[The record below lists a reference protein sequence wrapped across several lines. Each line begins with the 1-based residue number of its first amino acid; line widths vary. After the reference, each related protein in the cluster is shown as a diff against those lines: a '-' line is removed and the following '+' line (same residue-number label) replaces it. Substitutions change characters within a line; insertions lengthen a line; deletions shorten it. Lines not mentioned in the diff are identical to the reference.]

1 MRLLF
6 EIDKK
11 DYENCTYSY
20 KRDSARSIIIIN
32 NKLAMIHSTK
42 YDYYKFPGGGIEK
55 GETYIDAVIRETRE
69 EAGLIVKH
77 ESVKEFGYV
86 HRIQKNV
93 NEPSQCF
100 IQDNFYYLCEVEN
113 EVTSQELDDYESDEN
128 FVLEIVDPQVV
139 ISKNNTTKA
148 LKRHHVML
156 EREVKIIK
164 LLISEGYLK

>member
-20 KRDSARSIIIIN
+20 KRDSARSIIILN
-32 NKLAMIHSTK
+32 NKLAMIHGTK

-69 EAGLIVKH
+69 EAGLIVKR
-77 ESVKEFGYV
+77 ETVKEFGYV

-93 NEPSQCF
+93 NDSAQCF
-100 IQDNFYYLCEVEN
+100 IQDNFYYLCDVEN
-113 EVTSQELDDYESDEN
+113 EVTEQNLDDYESDEN
-128 FVLEIVDPQVV
+128 FVLEIVDPQTV
-139 ISKNNTTKA
+139 IEKNSTSQA
-148 LKRHHVML
+148 LPHHRVML
-156 EREVKIIK
+156 EREIKIIK
-164 LLISEGYLK
+164 TLILEG